1 MTQRLGKLLSVF
13 AWLRQIRL
21 QSRSK
26 SKVNC
31 FGGILRNRTLL
42 VEDIAIIEART
53 DSEFDQARELFQEY
67 AAELGVDLRF
77 QKFEHELENISSIY
91 GAPKGC
97 LLLASRDSTMVGC
110 VAFRPFR
117 DAACE
122 MKRLYVRPSA
132 RGFDVGRRLTVD
144 LIQRAKAAGY
154 RKMLLD
160 TLDSLKAAHA
170 LYRSLGFRE
179 IKPYYANPL
188 DGVVYMELDL

>member
-1 MTQRLGKLLSVF
+1 
-13 AWLRQIRL
+13 
-21 QSRSK
+21 
-26 SKVNC
+26 
-31 FGGILRNRTLL
+31 

-77 QKFEHELENISSIY
+77 QNFEHELENIFSIY

-97 LLLASRDSTMVGC
+97 LLLASHDSTMLGC

-144 LIQRAKAAGY
+144 LIQRARVAGY

-170 LYRSLGFRE
+170 LYRSLGFRV
-179 IKPYYANPL
+179 IMPYYANPL